1 MPPTLEGGGHGEE
14 NQLSSCSPS
23 NAAQSLM
30 LHVTSKGRPLD
41 AITQLIDHHA
51 NCVKPVTTL
60 LKVCHHHGIRPLPHR
75 FEQHVGVEQNVH
87 ASF

>member
-1 MPPTLEGGGHGEE
+1 MPMILAMAYHAMVGLDLQVLEQEIRRAGAVGMDAAHLGGGGHGEE

-30 LHVTSKGRPLD
+30 LHVTSKGRPL
-41 AITQLIDHHA
+41 
-51 NCVKPVTTL
+51 
-60 LKVCHHHGIRPLPHR
+60 PHR